1 MKRLTLIFL
10 ISVHILFKVCSCE
23 TTKNYFINGTNQI
36 KERTSVKNTWLIN
49 QLKIVKKFNSVI
61 GHLGTLK
68 QKIANEFASRLLL
81 RKIFGK
87 FNSYWQ
93 KAAEIKITY
102 VDNFFL
108 ER

>member
-1 MKRLTLIFL
+1 
-10 ISVHILFKVCSCE
+10 
-23 TTKNYFINGTNQI
+23 
-36 KERTSVKNTWLIN
+36 VKNTWLIN

-102 VDNFFL
+102 VIVKGKDGRLYTIPKGNGGPYFIG
-108 ER
+108 